1 MGRRTHGCLL
11 VLVALAGAA
20 DVAELMLTSPSL
32 MAGSPTRAVGSA
44 LGLAGFLALAG
55 LGARSVRR
63 PGADA
68 VRRWL
73 AALSNLELAGRN
85 GMHKYNNQ
93 DHSMMTALLAAR
105 NILGLG
111 RYDTWK
117 VNTDAEYHEEGGE
130 AEAQTKGRLVP
141 RRANAA

>member
-1 MGRRTHGCLL
+1 MREIHGVRVGRRTHGWLL

-20 DVAELMLTSPSL
+20 DVAELMVTSPSL
-32 MAGSPTRAVGSA
+32 MAGSPSRAAGSA

-73 AALSNLELAGRN
+73 AAVLAAGSLLLVAVHLAAHVGGLRPA
-85 GMHKYNNQ
+85 
-93 DHSMMTALLAAR
+93 SVAVLALLALA
-105 NILGLG
+105 L
-111 RYDTWK
+111 
-117 VNTDAEYHEEGGE
+117 A
-130 AEAQTKGRLVP
+130 
-141 RRANAA
+141 